1 MWIKLCSHQQFCFF
15 AILHFSNHD
24 VFQLVLVICVTFSF
38 YLILCTLMYILYV
51 IEVIFM
57 LGGGGDSCRVTA
69 GWGDWQGRDH
79 RLRQRFTICK
89 QQTTRCVNEVS
100 LLKQCDKN
108 ERPDEVSLHA
118 DKRFVCKK
126 KDGDQLYNNA
136 WMCVNVSSK
145 QIKTTNQF
153 WWWWYRNSYHHRWQ
167 NQVRQLTLLKCFFS
181 LNPTRLLARGE

>member
-1 MWIKLCSHQQFCFF
+1 
-15 AILHFSNHD
+15 
-24 VFQLVLVICVTFSF
+24 
-38 YLILCTLMYILYV
+38 
-51 IEVIFM
+51 M

-69 GWGDWQGRDH
+69 GWGNWQGRDH

-153 WWWWYRNSYHHRWQ
+153 WWWWYRNSSQ
-167 NQVRQLTLLKCFFS
+167 VTEPGKTADPPQVFFQPKPNQTVSTGRVNIALQQVSTYPWCAETHINNTHS
-181 LNPTRLLARGE
+181 WDES